1 MRIGQTL
8 ANQRRNARIETAPV
22 LVDEEEEEAPVV
34 SEQHEVA
41 YHPHHGAQVPEGV
54 PRGVQLQL
62 ELPPQVRV
70 QHNLHTTEGR
80 LCVRYIYTRTGVDTG
95 SECHRHANDILP

>member
-1 MRIGQTL
+1 M
-8 ANQRRNARIETAPV
+8 AKNARVETAPV

-34 SEQHEVA
+34 SEQHEVP

-62 ELPPQVRV
+62 ELPPQVGV
-70 QHNLHTTEGR
+70 QHNLHTTEGAALCR
-80 LCVRYIYTRTGVDTG
+80 LY
-95 SECHRHANDILP
+95 L